1 LEIKPGFLIAAAV
14 ICLTASPARAQFAAP
29 TRSHEDYHVEVGTTF
44 WTPKP
49 DVVLRFNAAGPDIDL
64 IGLFEI
70 GEERFTDFHAI
81 IKPARKHKIRVQRV
95 KMSYDEEKTFAGTGP
110 AIADF
115 KWDVWRL
122 GYEWDVVSG
131 AGGFLGVIGEL
142 KTNHIVTTI
151 SRTPISAAAAADH
164 KAPVPS
170 VGGIVRGY
178 VSKDASLTA
187 EGTRFT
193 LSDGAEHAKFVD
205 YDLYGTFNL
214 GRHLAVRAGFR
225 SMTIDYALDDDAG
238 TLKMKGPYWGGTI
251 RF

>member
-1 LEIKPGFLIAAAV
+1 LEIKPGFLIAAAAFY
-14 ICLTASPARAQFAAP
+14 LTASPAWAQFTVP
-29 TRSHEDYHVEVGTTF
+29 TPSHEDYHVEVGATF

-49 DVVLRFNAAGPDIDL
+49 DVVMRFKAAGPDIDL

-70 GEERFTDFHAI
+70 DEERFTDFHAI
-81 IKPARKHKIRVQRV
+81 IKPARKHKIRVQHV
-95 KMSYDEEKTFAGTGP
+95 KVSYDEEKTFPATGP
-110 AIADF
+110 ALADF
-115 KWDVWRL
+115 TWDVWRL

-142 KTNHIVTTI
+142 KTNHITTSI
-151 SRTPISAAAAADH
+151 GRTPDSAAAAADH
-164 KAPVPS
+164 NAPVPS

-187 EGTRFT
+187 EGTRFR
-193 LSDGAEHAKFVD
+193 LSRGGRHAEFVD

-225 SMTIDYALDDDAG
+225 SMTIDYAIDDDAG